1 MNHCI
6 AIKGNGQVCGK
17 ICRGIDIRC
26 TTHMRTLHTNGP
38 HTTSRKELGYQH
50 RAVQHRMIEE
60 GDRRVRAE
68 QDQTVRAR
76 MNQDL
81 EHQLNLTRLQHRRE
95 MDLLIREQQDE
106 IRRTG
111 VNPDAEADRRRREQ
125 RRQQREALQAQW
137 QNRLHAGVELVNEE
151 DFVRQVAEREANR
164 ILAEIDRQQAERE
177 AAEAAGRAV
186 QRRELEEFARDNQN
200 VHTTVA
206 VRQTKDM
213 VERIL
218 KISVP
223 PEYRWNMSECSKTPG
238 EIIVHCRLT
247 PKGAWQMQ
255 AKYCQDE
262 EIYELGK
269 GIYGK
274 VLDGVWQYIKNSA
287 DKEDLYKV
295 LKQEMED
302 NVGMCAQGNLTRLCN
317 ILCGYME
324 GIGVQESPAEILGRK
339 LPQLMEI
346 EDRVERLKQ
355 AFNLLTE
362 LGIPE
367 NQWMSWVEP
376 LMEDGVSVRIKGD
389 AVGRPIGFEIMA

>member
-1 MNHCI
+1 MNNCI

-17 ICRGIDIRC
+17 GCRGQDLRC
-26 TTHMRTLHTNGP
+26 STHMRTLHTNGP
-38 HTTSRKELGYQH
+38 HTTAKKELGYQH
-50 RAVQHRMIEE
+50 RAAQVRMINETE
-60 GDRRVRAE
+60 AQVRLEMDRNVRM
-68 QDQTVRAR
+68 R
-76 MNQDL
+76 MNQDMD
-81 EHQLNLTRLQHRRE
+81 HQLNLLRLQHRRE
-95 MDLLIREQQDE
+95 MELLIREQQDE
-106 IRRTG
+106 VRRTG
-111 VNPDAEADRRRREQ
+111 IDPDADANRRRQDQ
-125 RRQQREALQAQW
+125 RRQQQEAIRARWQNQIAHARIGFDLGADIAEDQAQ
-137 QNRLHAGVELVNEE
+137 RVLEE
-151 DFVRQVAEREANR
+151 IERHRAAQ
-164 ILAEIDRQQAERE
+164 LAARV
-177 AAEAAGRAV
+177 V
-186 QRRELEEFARDNQN
+186 QRGELEEFARDNQN

-206 VRQTKDM
+206 VTQTKEM

-218 KISVP
+218 SIPVP
-223 PEYRWNMSECSKTPG
+223 AEYRWNMTECSKTPG
-238 EIIVHCRLT
+238 EIISNCKLT

-274 VLDGVWQYIKNSA
+274 VLDGVWQYIKNSN

-317 ILCGYME
+317 ILSGYME

-339 LPQLMEI
+339 LPLLMEI
-346 EDRVERLKQ
+346 DDRVERLKQ

-362 LGIPE
+362 LKIPD
-367 NQWMSWVEP
+367 NQWLTWVEP

>member
-1 MNHCI
+1 MNNCI

-17 ICRGIDIRC
+17 VCRGGDIRC
-26 TTHMRTLHTNGP
+26 STHMRTLQTNGP
-38 HTTSRKELGYQH
+38 HTTARKELGYVHRATQH
-50 RAVQHRMIEE
+50 RIITE
-60 GDRRVRAE
+60 GDARIREE
-68 QDQTVRAR
+68 QDRTIRAR

-81 EHQLNLTRLQHRRE
+81 GHQLDLIRLQHRRE
-95 MDLLIREQQDE
+95 MELLIRTQQDE
-106 IRRTG
+106 VRDTG
-111 VNPDAEADRRRREQ
+111 VNPDAEAEQRRREQ
-125 RRQQREALQAQW
+125 RRQQQQRIQARWINHAVEAL
-137 QNRLHAGVELVNEE
+137 NEE
-151 DFVRQVAEREANR
+151 NDVRQMAEREANR
-164 ILAEIDRQQAERE
+164 ILAEIDRQQA
-177 AAEAAGRAV
+177 AGRAV
-186 QRRELEEFARDNQN
+186 QRRELEDFARDNQN
-200 VHTTVA
+200 VHTSVA
-206 VRQTKDM
+206 VRQTTDM

-302 NVGMCAQGNLTRLCN
+302 NIGMCAQGNLTRLCN
-317 ILCGYME
+317 ILSGYME

-339 LPQLMEI
+339 LPLLMDI
-346 EDRVERLKQ
+346 DDRVERLKQ
-355 AFNLLTE
+355 AFNLLIE
-362 LGIPE
+362 LKIPE
-367 NQWMSWVEP
+367 NQWVIWVEP
-376 LMEDGVSVRIKGD
+376 LIEDGVSVRIKGD